1 MEVKYF
7 LKTIQK
13 SKITIQDNE
22 DFNNTHTRHVTTKK
36 TSEVIKRTYPSHLKI
51 FSGLRVK
58 IELLNPWG
66 TELLIL
72 TASSKV

>member
-13 SKITIQDNE
+13 SKIIIQDNE
-22 DFNNTHTRHVTTKK
+22 DFNNTHTRRDHKK

-72 TASSKV
+72 TASLKV